1 MFVVAN
7 RIAVPKGQEAVFE
20 ARFQGRARLVDQAPG
35 FVRNEVL
42 RPLQE
47 GLPYVVLTHWRD
59 RASFEAWVASPAFRE
74 AHRGAGGTSAGLRDA
89 ALEFYEVVESTDP
102 D

>member
-20 ARFQGRARLVDQAPG
+20 ARFKGRARLVDQAPG

-42 RPLQE
+42 RPVQE

-59 RASFEAWVASPAFRE
+59 RASFEAWVNSPAFRE
-74 AHRGAGGTSAGLRDA
+74 AHRTAGGSAERSEA
-89 ALEFYEVVESTDP
+89 TVLELYEVVETTDP
-102 D
+102 I